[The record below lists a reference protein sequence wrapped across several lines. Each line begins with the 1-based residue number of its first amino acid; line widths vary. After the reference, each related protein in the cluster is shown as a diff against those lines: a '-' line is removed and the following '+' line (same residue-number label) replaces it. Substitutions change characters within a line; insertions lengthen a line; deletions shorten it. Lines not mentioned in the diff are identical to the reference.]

1 MNGKVSFDN
10 APGGTATPAP
20 QTHAFSLSAWQ
31 KANPQGDPKAAA
43 AAAQQAGYQV
53 NQ

>member
-1 MNGKVSFDN
+1 MYGGSGA
-10 APGGTATPAP
+10 APAPAPAAP
-20 QTHAFSLSAWQ
+20 QTHAFSLGAWQ

-53 NQ
+53 TQ